1 MRRRRRKNL
10 PTTPIT
16 LEIEKLSHE
25 GRGIAHH
32 EGKVVFVAEALPG
45 EIVDAVLT
53 SRRESYDEASL
64 SAIKTSSPDRI
75 TPACEFSSICGGC
88 SLQHFDPQAQLQ
100 FKQDMLFEKLSH
112 AVPDKEFEHLS
123 PLTGPVLGY
132 RRKARLAVR
141 YVHKKEQVL
150 VGFREKNSSF
160 ITNMDSCQVLD
171 PRIGQ
176 LLPALSALISGLQ
189 GFREIPQIEV
199 AAGDPDMEGFTSAF
213 IFRHLQPLSDD
224 DMEKLQN
231 FAKQHAIA
239 LYLQSGGMETVC
251 KSYPEQGE
259 DRLYYRLPDFDLT
272 MAFHPT
278 DFTQVNAEINRKMI
292 ARAVSL
298 LELTKEDVLL
308 DLFCGLGNFTLPLA
322 RHCGHITG
330 VEGAQTMVDRAY
342 ANAQANGIENVD
354 FYSGDLTQPMKGAPW
369 MKSGFSKIVLDPP
382 RSGAFE
388 VLPEIIAI
396 RPERIVYISCNPA
409 TLARDAAYLV
419 EYGYSLSDAGVMDM
433 FPQTA
438 HVEAMALFIDQKKA
452 D

>member
-64 SAIKTSSPDRI
+64 STIKTSSPDRI
-75 TPACEFSSICGGC
+75 TPACEFASICGGC

-100 FKQDMLFEKLSH
+100 FKQAMLFEKLTH
-112 AVPDKEFEHLS
+112 AVSDKEFEHLS
-123 PLTGPVLGY
+123 PLTGPVLAY

-171 PRIGQ
+171 PRIGK
-176 LLPALSALISGLQ
+176 LLPALSALIGGLQ

-213 IFRHLQPLSDD
+213 NFRHLQPLSDED
-224 DMEKLQN
+224 LEKLQN
-231 FAKQHAIA
+231 FAKEHAIA

-251 KSYPEQGE
+251 KSYPEEGE

-278 DFTQVNAEINRKMI
+278 DFTQVNAEINRQMI

-298 LELTKEDVLL
+298 LELTKEDVVGWLEAIL
-308 DLFCGLGNFTLPLA
+308 DVPSMQEGLDKQIELQKNP
-322 RHCGHITG
+322 
-330 VEGAQTMVDRAY
+330 VDEY
-342 ANAQANGIENVD
+342 
-354 FYSGDLTQPMKGAPW
+354 LTPDW
-369 MKSGFSKIVLDPP
+369 D
-382 RSGAFE
+382 
-388 VLPEIIAI
+388 
-396 RPERIVYISCNPA
+396 
-409 TLARDAAYLV
+409 
-419 EYGYSLSDAGVMDM
+419 
-433 FPQTA
+433 
-438 HVEAMALFIDQKKA
+438 
-452 D
+452 